1 MASSPVAAC
10 FTAAMLAGLGSPAG
24 GGIGGTGS
32 EPALGSAEAVAVP
45 PTLGPAVSGLNV
57 SAGAPARVPTVWLVS
72 SGPNRDRINVCVRGP
87 NRLNGMTDATRS
99 WTSRGAFMA
108 LGY

>member
-32 EPALGSAEAVAVP
+32 EPSLGSDEAVAVAA
-45 PTLGPAVSGLNV
+45 LGPALFGSNV

-72 SGPNRDRINVCVRGP
+72 SGPNRDAINVCVRGP
-87 NRLNGMTDATRS
+87 NRLNGITDATCA
-99 WTSRGAFMA
+99 WTARGADMA